1 MNHSVESSMEHA
13 QNALELRDVTKR
25 FQKKRGDYTYALKG
39 VSLTLKRGE
48 VVGILGP
55 NGSGKSTLVRVISTL
70 TVPDTGTVQ
79 IFGVD
84 AVAHPKIVQRY
95 INRVS
100 VEASFF
106 KKMSSMENLLF
117 GAKLYGITDKESRPR
132 IMEILRSIG
141 FDVKRVGE
149 PMEHLSRGTQQK
161 IALARALLTSP
172 MLMLLDEPTTGLDPR
187 SKRDVQE
194 LIWKIRASHD
204 STILLCTHDMGEAE
218 ELCDRIGILVDG
230 NLIALDTPLGL
241 KQQYQQGDELPT
253 LEEVFM
259 LATGLSLDDAISE
272 KDGDGD
278 ESAPTIELERIARG
292 LIETMSS
299 LHAPIQTIEL
309 ETRAGRHLGLCAAQL
324 FSDPAL
330 LPVGG
335 GLAGLFD
342 HERADDRV
350 HRGLGR
356 QHRRGNRARHHLP
369 ADRHAD
375 LELPLH
381 DLRHPVGNGE
391 LGALGRDDR
400 IHLHESGQP
409 RVAADRD
416 GDLRGCLRHPAHDHH
431 AGGDLVVLRAVDGQR
446 ELSRRAGAAGDLQ
459 HLAGRLRDDGG
470 DHAAHLTGEGP
481 AGDLYLLGGAA
492 A

>member
-1 MNHSVESSMEHA
+1 M
-13 QNALELRDVTKR
+13 
-25 FQKKRGDYTYALKG
+25 
-39 VSLTLKRGE
+39 
-48 VVGILGP
+48 
-55 NGSGKSTLVRVISTL
+55 
-70 TVPDTGTVQ
+70 
-79 IFGVD
+79 
-84 AVAHPKIVQRY
+84 
-95 INRVS
+95 S

-278 ESAPTIELERIARG
+278 
-292 LIETMSS
+292 
-299 LHAPIQTIEL
+299 
-309 ETRAGRHLGLCAAQL
+309 C
-324 FSDPAL
+324 D
-330 LPVGG
+330 
-335 GLAGLFD
+335 
-342 HERADDRV
+342 
-350 HRGLGR
+350 
-356 QHRRGNRARHHLP
+356 
-369 ADRHAD
+369 
-375 LELPLH
+375 
-381 DLRHPVGNGE
+381 
-391 LGALGRDDR
+391 
-400 IHLHESGQP
+400 
-409 RVAADRD
+409 
-416 GDLRGCLRHPAHDHH
+416 
-431 AGGDLVVLRAVDGQR
+431 
-446 ELSRRAGAAGDLQ
+446 SRR
-459 HLAGRLRDDGG
+459 
-470 DHAAHLTGEGP
+470 P
-481 AGDLYLLGGAA
+481 CN
-492 A
+492 

>member
-1 MNHSVESSMEHA
+1 MNHSVELSMEHA

-25 FQKKRGDYTYALKG
+25 FQKKRGEYTYALKG
-39 VSLTLKRGE
+39 ISLTLKRGE

-55 NGSGKSTLVRVISTL
+55 NGSGKSTLVRVVSTL
-70 TVPDTGTVQ
+70 TVPDTGTVR
-79 IFGVD
+79 IFDVD

-132 IMEILRSIG
+132 IVEILRSIG

-241 KQQYQQGDELPT
+241 KQQYQEGDELPT

-259 LATGLSLDDAISE
+259 LATGLSLEDASSE
-272 KDGDGD
+272 KDDDGD
-278 ESAPTIELERIARG
+278 STPGAVQLNE
-292 LIETMSS
+292 LIE
-299 LHAPIQTIEL
+299 
-309 ETRAGRHLGLCAAQL
+309 
-324 FSDPAL
+324 
-330 LPVGG
+330 V
-335 GLAGLFD
+335 
-342 HERADDRV
+342 
-350 HRGLGR
+350 
-356 QHRRGNRARHHLP
+356 
-369 ADRHAD
+369 
-375 LELPLH
+375 
-381 DLRHPVGNGE
+381 
-391 LGALGRDDR
+391 
-400 IHLHESGQP
+400 
-409 RVAADRD
+409 
-416 GDLRGCLRHPAHDHH
+416 
-431 AGGDLVVLRAVDGQR
+431 
-446 ELSRRAGAAGDLQ
+446 
-459 HLAGRLRDDGG
+459 
-470 DHAAHLTGEGP
+470 
-481 AGDLYLLGGAA
+481 
-492 A
+492 